1 MAMYAELFDG
11 TRLEF
16 PDGTDPSV
24 ISATAKKVTLSLPK
38 PEVPQQTVQE
48 SNAPQGPQ
56 SGGMAAL
63 QGSAQQIQ
71 ADISRL
77 AGKIGFKDV
86 NTAERE
92 AKQYEAEA
100 AKIYKPTEEGW
111 MQAPLTKLGELAGG
125 SAPYMLAPIAAG
137 VGALALPEIGLAGGL
152 IGTADLAAGAIGA
165 AQFTGS
171 NLSRQV
177 QEGKTLE
184 EASLLKAGAAAIP
197 QAALDVFGLHML
209 PGIRGIFSQA
219 GVKASDKALEEV
231 AKKGILE
238 QAGYYAK
245 QTGKTMTAEGLNE
258 AGQQFF
264 ERLQAGLN
272 IADEDDRKEYY
283 DNFIGGAVLGGAFS
297 VPGHAYEAIKARKPE
312 EKQPEGPTEEEQKAR
327 FAELNTISKGTPD
340 QFVTDENNKTTKL
353 PGTLGRFFTPEEY
366 KEYHILK
373 QKFAPEQ
380 ATTKAA
386 PPEAIPPVAPPEAI
400 LPVAPPIEQPKET
413 GNVWEHIQNRDR
425 STPASIA
432 QMAKIASEPDYNR
445 VSFSRDYGSGAPV
458 IAGDLSLP
466 KGQLGR
472 TDTITGSD
480 GKPVTVQYG
489 VVDAGQV
496 LSSHNADGTKNAQY
510 SAPDYTGF
518 RAITNGRVAGLQ
530 AAYRSGSADQ
540 YRQALVSDDLH
551 GVDKAE
557 IDSMK
562 NPMLVRIMPM
572 EAVSKNIGD
581 VSNTGAGLTF
591 NAVEQ
596 AKNDTNRVDLSTIQF
611 NDNGEVSP
619 QTVRDFVKAM
629 PTTEQGNLIGKD
641 NNPTKQ
647 AVDRL
652 EAAIFQQA
660 YGNDK
665 LTELAF
671 QSQDEEA
678 KNIIRALNMAASKA
692 IRLTDAKEYDVRPY
706 VNEAVELAIN
716 ARRNGENLKETA
728 KQADMT
734 VNPLSIDVLSMFAD
748 NPRSAKAI
756 GDNLSRLFDD
766 AHKEANKS
774 DTDMFGAVPKRPV
787 HELVR
792 ESLAQTQ
799 PADLFTEPSKPAPK
813 VVPPD
818 TAEPK
823 SFQIK
828 KPLEEIAA
836 EISKMTKGSQVA
848 QWLVDNAPNSA
859 AKAIALRILP
869 NINALEAAGIPVK
882 ITIRN
887 GKDRKSS
894 YGSSQPIMLGNK
906 IAYYNVEYNGL
917 NEKGVAEAYPPSRL
931 PTGTRYSTLM
941 HELLHVLSQVQLDT
955 LILKNFKGPEKIIQ
969 NELRA
974 IFRAVK
980 AQIESDIK
988 NLPRANWHPAVSR
1001 SAALLKNVDELWV
1014 RSLTEHDFQDYLSR
1028 IDMGKKTALTK
1039 LMEVFR
1045 KVLGLDPQYQS
1056 ALDKIMKV
1064 SDRIFE
1070 QTPADINRLAKHL
1083 TGGFASMPE
1092 EIDETI
1098 PLKLRSDNPGGE
1110 WLEEKR
1116 DYSKEKG
1123 RNEYGVP
1130 HIFGSVTGYYKREVL
1145 VPVDVL
1151 AEVKGMRGEQSNVR
1165 DDSMKFLTDYMEK
1178 NNKLP
1183 PFSQNRPDEQYF
1195 PFIQVYQDGTP
1206 YVNEGNHRIMTA
1218 KKLGWKFIPLELRY
1232 FNGSENE
1239 DGPLSPSK
1247 IAEYDK
1253 QAHAEGYS
1261 VDNYSAK
1268 PETIQPTIKTDTPQ
1282 FKKWFGD
1289 SKVVN
1294 EDGSPMVM
1302 YHGTQKDFDIF
1313 KGNLIFVSPS
1323 TMVANKFAADD
1334 MAWTEAKIGTPFN
1347 SPPEKANVLPLYVKA
1362 ENPFD
1367 YENSSQ
1373 VNALFNKIKSM
1384 FAKESREDAKQLMLE
1399 GNFKLTEDSRV
1410 IDAIKSLGH
1419 DGLYVKEFGAKNLA
1433 VFEPNQVKSAI
1444 GNTGEYSTTNPD
1456 IREEEVGDPIVQ
1468 DGLERQDLYNRFSPK
1483 LKGLLDK
1490 YAEAFKNALYVDQG
1504 RWAGKEGQSLKIK
1517 EGRAA
1522 KAYEKAF
1529 KEEFPNSKISADS
1542 VLMFV
1547 RKQGR
1552 FESFDKRF
1560 NALTKQEEEV
1570 GNTAKPAEGRNFEGE
1585 PVKAS
1590 WSFPEDTIKHW
1601 HGVSDA
1607 QIDDLIYKL
1616 QDKQIDTK
1624 RAQQAIEKV
1633 AGEIEDNVNV
1643 YDKEQLYHG
1652 RTATGIREFLLN
1664 ELMPAIKKLRELGLT
1679 PEEIREYLHN
1689 RHAEER
1695 NNKMNEINKK
1705 DPITGE
1711 DRKTPWELQDRASGI
1726 STKAARDYLANLDP
1740 KKKAALD
1747 KMAALFDKMVEGTQK
1762 ILVDSGAETQQTID
1776 AWNDT
1781 YEHYIPLFRVE
1792 EDFAKHSGIGQTGQ
1806 SKGFG
1811 VRGNFAKRAMG
1822 SEKAVDDILGNLI
1835 AQRERALIRAE
1846 KIKVG
1851 TALFGLTLK
1860 NPNPG
1865 VWMPVIAKDIKNKK
1879 ALIEKL
1885 RALGFDDAE
1894 EIVNNIMGEP
1904 QTRYISK
1911 TRKID
1916 PDTGLPT
1923 SDTEENVRLKTD
1935 NLKRFGDNVFPVR
1948 INGEDAYIFFSKTD
1962 PVAQRMVH
1970 SLLNLDADSLG
1981 TIEGVIGKMT
1991 RWFASVNTQY
2001 NPIFGAVNLIRD
2013 VSGAMFNLSTTAL
2026 AGMQGKVSSGVFPAM
2041 RGIMKVLRDER
2052 KGIVGDYS
2060 KDKWAQRFQ
2069 EFRREGGQTGYRDSL
2084 IRTDE
2089 ETAIIDKELA
2099 KMKSGNAKKAF
2110 SAVMGALTDFNDMME
2125 NSVRLSAYDAAV
2137 EDESKGGKGLSPQ
2150 KAAIIAKNLTV
2161 NFDKKGQLS
2170 ARINSYYAFF
2180 NASVQGTARLAQTLK
2195 GPMGRKIIAGGIGLG
2210 TMQAVMLA
2218 AAGFRDDEPP
2228 EFVRERNFI
2237 IPLPN
2242 GKYIGIPYPLGLHIL
2257 PNIGRITTE
2266 FMLGGGKH
2274 AGTKVANLT
2283 GSIMDAFS
2291 PVGSSGLSMQTVLP
2305 TVLDPI
2311 AALES
2316 NKDAFGRPIYKEDRA
2331 TNPTPGYMRS
2341 RETASE
2347 INKQISYFLNLAS
2360 GGGKY
2365 SKGFLSP
2372 TADELD
2378 YIVGQVTGGAGR
2390 ELMKTE
2396 QAIKAGITGEEL
2408 PAYRIPLAGR
2418 FYGETQSNAAESARF
2433 YNNVTR
2439 MADYENE
2446 IKGRQKHK
2454 ENVAEF
2460 FKDHPQARFWQMAN
2474 TVENQVNALNKQK
2487 KEFIERGLPK
2497 DRIQRLDNQ
2506 KALMMKR
2513 FNEHIAKYE
2522 E

>member
-1 MAMYAELFDG
+1 
-11 TRLEF
+11 
-16 PDGTDPSV
+16 
-24 ISATAKKVTLSLPK
+24 
-38 PEVPQQTVQE
+38 
-48 SNAPQGPQ
+48 
-56 SGGMAAL
+56 MAAKGYKVL
-63 QGSAQQIQ
+63 SFENPRAYTDKNGNTYRTIEK
-71 ADISRL
+71 DGVRL
-77 AGKIGFKDV
+77 AIEPGKVLFK
-86 NTAERE
+86 
-92 AKQYEAEA
+92 
-100 AKIYKPTEEGW
+100 
-111 MQAPLTKLGELAGG
+111 
-125 SAPYMLAPIAAG
+125 
-137 VGALALPEIGLAGGL
+137 
-152 IGTADLAAGAIGA
+152 
-165 AQFTGS
+165 
-171 NLSRQV
+171 
-177 QEGKTLE
+177 
-184 EASLLKAGAAAIP
+184 
-197 QAALDVFGLHML
+197 
-209 PGIRGIFSQA
+209 
-219 GVKASDKALEEV
+219 
-231 AKKGILE
+231 
-238 QAGYYAK
+238 
-245 QTGKTMTAEGLNE
+245 
-258 AGQQFF
+258 QQ
-264 ERLQAGLN
+264 G
-272 IADEDDRKEYY
+272 KEY
-283 DNFIGGAVLGGAFS
+283 
-297 VPGHAYEAIKARKPE
+297 
-312 EKQPEGPTEEEQKAR
+312 
-327 FAELNTISKGTPD
+327 
-340 QFVTDENNKTTKL
+340 
-353 PGTLGRFFTPEEY
+353 
-366 KEYHILK
+366 
-373 QKFAPEQ
+373 
-380 ATTKAA
+380 
-386 PPEAIPPVAPPEAI
+386 
-400 LPVAPPIEQPKET
+400 
-413 GNVWEHIQNRDR
+413 
-425 STPASIA
+425 
-432 QMAKIASEPDYNR
+432 
-445 VSFSRDYGSGAPV
+445 
-458 IAGDLSLP
+458 
-466 KGQLGR
+466 
-472 TDTITGSD
+472 
-480 GKPVTVQYG
+480 
-489 VVDAGQV
+489 
-496 LSSHNADGTKNAQY
+496 
-510 SAPDYTGF
+510 
-518 RAITNGRVAGLQ
+518 GRVATAIGNQKDITFEHLIVDPKDRKKGL
-530 AAYRSGSADQ
+530 
-540 YRQALVSDDLH
+540 
-551 GVDKAE
+551 
-557 IDSMK
+557 
-562 NPMLVRIMPM
+562 
-572 EAVSKNIGD
+572 
-581 VSNTGAGLTF
+581 
-591 NAVEQ
+591 
-596 AKNDTNRVDLSTIQF
+596 
-611 NDNGEVSP
+611 
-619 QTVRDFVKAM
+619 
-629 PTTEQGNLIGKD
+629 
-641 NNPTKQ
+641 
-647 AVDRL
+647 
-652 EAAIFQQA
+652 
-660 YGNDK
+660 
-665 LTELAF
+665 
-671 QSQDEEA
+671 
-678 KNIIRALNMAASKA
+678 
-692 IRLTDAKEYDVRPY
+692 
-706 VNEAVELAIN
+706 
-716 ARRNGENLKETA
+716 A
-728 KQADMT
+728 KQALQDLVDVADKNGYTIYLEPAQLEKQGMT
-734 VNPLSIDVLSMFAD
+734 QQQLSDLYAQYGFVATNSSGNPMSRDP
-748 NPRSAKAI
+748 NAKAQ
-756 GDNLSRLFDD
+756 
-766 AHKEANKS
+766 
-774 DTDMFGAVPKRPV
+774 PKLIP
-787 HELVR
+787 
-792 ESLAQTQ
+792 
-799 PADLFTEPSKPAPK
+799 PA
-813 VVPPD
+813 D

-917 NEKGVAEAYPPSRL
+917 NEKGVAEAYPPSKL

-1001 SAALLKNVDELWV
+1001 SPALLKNVDELWV

-1092 EIDETI
+1092 GI
-1098 PLKLRSDNPGGE
+1098 P
-1110 WLEEKR
+1110 
-1116 DYSKEKG
+1116 
-1123 RNEYGVP
+1123 
-1130 HIFGSVTGYYKREVL
+1130 
-1145 VPVDVL
+1145 
-1151 AEVKGMRGEQSNVR
+1151 
-1165 DDSMKFLTDYMEK
+1165 
-1178 NNKLP
+1178 
-1183 PFSQNRPDEQYF
+1183 
-1195 PFIQVYQDGTP
+1195 
-1206 YVNEGNHRIMTA
+1206 
-1218 KKLGWKFIPLELRY
+1218 
-1232 FNGSENE
+1232 
-1239 DGPLSPSK
+1239 
-1247 IAEYDK
+1247 
-1253 QAHAEGYS
+1253 
-1261 VDNYSAK
+1261 
-1268 PETIQPTIKTDTPQ
+1268 IKTDTPQ

-1289 SKVVN
+1289 SKVVDDVGN
-1294 EDGSPMVM
+1294 SLVM
-1302 YHGTQKDFDIF
+1302 YHGTAEDLFSVFD
-1313 KGNLIFVSPS
+1313 K
-1323 TMVANKFAADD
+1323 
-1334 MAWTEAKIGTPFN
+1334 EKIRESDYDTPFN
-1347 SPPEKANVLPLYVKA
+1347 GFWFSSDKFTLPAMRDAKNTIPVYLSIK
-1362 ENPFD
+1362 NPAPSEVWRKVSKD
-1367 YENSSQ
+1367 
-1373 VNALFNKIKSM
+1373 VD
-1384 FAKESREDAKQLMLE
+1384 KESNE
-1399 GNFKLTEDSRV
+1399 GNLRLSKGSRSEGDEVRHRLQAMGYDGIHYSGKPSINKNEFEKNGYTSFKTLAGKSYTISINEENGGLDLYSGKVNGKPTYETEEHITGYLDLNDFLNTFEDEV
-1410 IDAIKSLGH
+1410 WVA
-1419 DGLYVKEFGAKNLA
+1419 
-1433 VFEPNQVKSAI
+1433 FEPNQVKSAI

-1456 IREEEVGDPIVQ
+1456 IR
-1468 DGLERQDLYNRFSPK
+1468 Y
-1483 LKGLLDK
+1483 
-1490 YAEAFKNALYVDQG
+1490 
-1504 RWAGKEGQSLKIK
+1504 
-1517 EGRAA
+1517 
-1522 KAYEKAF
+1522 
-1529 KEEFPNSKISADS
+1529 
-1542 VLMFV
+1542 
-1547 RKQGR
+1547 
-1552 FESFDKRF
+1552 
-1560 NALTKQEEEV
+1560 EEV

-1689 RHAEER
+1689 RHAKER
-1695 NNKMNEINKK
+1695 NDKMNEINKK

-1726 STKAARDYLANLDP
+1726 STDKAKEYLKNLDP

-1747 KMAALFDKMVEGTQK
+1747 KMADLFDKMVEGTQK
-1762 ILVDSGAETQQTID
+1762 ILVDSGAETQETID

>member
-92 AKQYEAEA
+92 AKQHEAEA
-100 AKIYKPTEEGW
+100 ARIYKPTEEGW

-197 QAALDVFGLHML
+197 QAALDVFGMHML

-272 IADEDDRKEYY
+272 IADEDARKEYY

-312 EKQPEGPTEEEQKAR
+312 EKP
-327 FAELNTISKGTPD
+327 
-340 QFVTDENNKTTKL
+340 
-353 PGTLGRFFTPEEY
+353 PEEPVTP
-366 KEYHILK
+366 
-373 QKFAPEQ
+373 PEQ
-380 ATTKAA
+380 AAPTAAPVEQPVQAA
-386 PPEAIPPVAPPEAI
+386 PPEATPPETTPSA
-400 LPVAPPIEQPKET
+400 PVETIKTSTPAGYWIDKITGETGTAVVSPNGKLIVDSQTGKPLVNATLSTKPFEPKVE

-458 IAGDLSLP
+458 IAGDVKLP

-572 EAVSKNIGD
+572 EAVNKNIGD

-671 QSQDEEA
+671 QAQDEEA

-716 ARRNGENLKETA
+716 ARRNNENLKETA

-813 VVPPD
+813 ATKKTVTDDAGEKLDFPLFVDMASKGYKVLSFENPRAYTDKNGNTYRTIEKDGVRLAIEPGKVLFKQQGKEYGRVATAIGNQKDITFEHLIVDPKDRKKGLAKQALQDLVDVADKNGYTIYLEPAQLEKQGMTQQQLSDLYAQYGFVATNSSGNPMSREPNAKAQPKLIPPAD

-882 ITIRN
+882 ISVRN

-894 YGSSQPIMLGNK
+894 YGSSQPILVGAHK
-906 IAYYNVEYNGL
+906 IGYYNVEYNGL

-955 LILKNFKGPEKIIQ
+955 LITKNFKGPEKIIQ

-1001 SAALLKNVDELWV
+1001 SPALLKNVDELWV

-1092 EIDETI
+1092 
-1098 PLKLRSDNPGGE
+1098 G
-1110 WLEEKR
+1110 
-1116 DYSKEKG
+1116 
-1123 RNEYGVP
+1123 
-1130 HIFGSVTGYYKREVL
+1130 
-1145 VPVDVL
+1145 
-1151 AEVKGMRGEQSNVR
+1151 
-1165 DDSMKFLTDYMEK
+1165 
-1178 NNKLP
+1178 LP
-1183 PFSQNRPDEQYF
+1183 
-1195 PFIQVYQDGTP
+1195 
-1206 YVNEGNHRIMTA
+1206 
-1218 KKLGWKFIPLELRY
+1218 
-1232 FNGSENE
+1232 
-1239 DGPLSPSK
+1239 
-1247 IAEYDK
+1247 
-1253 QAHAEGYS
+1253 
-1261 VDNYSAK
+1261 
-1268 PETIQPTIKTDTPQ
+1268 IKTDTPQ
-1282 FKKWFGD
+1282 FKKWFGS
-1289 SKVVN
+1289 SKITN
-1294 EDGSPMVM
+1294 EDGSPMVL
-1302 YHGTQKDFDIF
+1302 YHATAENFNEFIPGGFPDENGYLSSGEAIWLSPNKESQPAAHNIN
-1313 KGNLIFVSPS
+1313 GNTLGRYREGV
-1323 TMVANKFAADD
+1323 
-1334 MAWTEAKIGTPFN
+1334 
-1347 SPPEKANVLPLYVKA
+1347 NVMPLYVRMERPLLLDDRQSADWAREVFGKG
-1362 ENPFD
+1362 
-1367 YENSSQ
+1367 
-1373 VNALFNKIKSM
+1373 
-1384 FAKESREDAKQLMLE
+1384 SREFPLLM
-1399 GNFKLTEDSRV
+1399 NKDW
-1410 IDAIKSLGH
+1410 
-1419 DGLYVKEFGAKNLA
+1419 VKEVKDAGYDGIIWTSPYSADSA
-1433 VFEPNQVKSAI
+1433 TRDHEYIVFDANQVKSAI

-1456 IREEEVGDPIVQ
+1456 IRYEEVGD
-1468 DGLERQDLYNRFSPK
+1468 
-1483 LKGLLDK
+1483 
-1490 YAEAFKNALYVDQG
+1490 
-1504 RWAGKEGQSLKIK
+1504 
-1517 EGRAA
+1517 
-1522 KAYEKAF
+1522 
-1529 KEEFPNSKISADS
+1529 
-1542 VLMFV
+1542 
-1547 RKQGR
+1547 
-1552 FESFDKRF
+1552 
-1560 NALTKQEEEV
+1560 
-1570 GNTAKPAEGRNFEGE
+1570 TAKPAEGRNFQGE

-1590 WSFPEDTIKHW
+1590 WAFPEDTIKHW

-1726 STKAARDYLANLDP
+1726 STKAAKDYLANLDP

-1762 ILVDSGAETQQTID
+1762 ILVDSGAETQETID

-2026 AGMQGKVSSGVFPAM
+2026 AGMQGKVSGGVFPAM

-2089 ETAIIDKELA
+2089 ETAIIEKELA
-2099 KMKSGNAKKAF
+2099 KMKAGNAKKAF

-2266 FMLGGGKH
+2266 FMLNGGKH

>member
-1 MAMYAELFDG
+1 
-11 TRLEF
+11 
-16 PDGTDPSV
+16 
-24 ISATAKKVTLSLPK
+24 
-38 PEVPQQTVQE
+38 
-48 SNAPQGPQ
+48 
-56 SGGMAAL
+56 
-63 QGSAQQIQ
+63 
-71 ADISRL
+71 
-77 AGKIGFKDV
+77 
-86 NTAERE
+86 
-92 AKQYEAEA
+92 
-100 AKIYKPTEEGW
+100 
-111 MQAPLTKLGELAGG
+111 
-125 SAPYMLAPIAAG
+125 
-137 VGALALPEIGLAGGL
+137 
-152 IGTADLAAGAIGA
+152 
-165 AQFTGS
+165 
-171 NLSRQV
+171 
-177 QEGKTLE
+177 
-184 EASLLKAGAAAIP
+184 
-197 QAALDVFGLHML
+197 
-209 PGIRGIFSQA
+209 
-219 GVKASDKALEEV
+219 
-231 AKKGILE
+231 
-238 QAGYYAK
+238 
-245 QTGKTMTAEGLNE
+245 
-258 AGQQFF
+258 
-264 ERLQAGLN
+264 
-272 IADEDDRKEYY
+272 
-283 DNFIGGAVLGGAFS
+283 
-297 VPGHAYEAIKARKPE
+297 
-312 EKQPEGPTEEEQKAR
+312 
-327 FAELNTISKGTPD
+327 
-340 QFVTDENNKTTKL
+340 
-353 PGTLGRFFTPEEY
+353 
-366 KEYHILK
+366 
-373 QKFAPEQ
+373 
-380 ATTKAA
+380 
-386 PPEAIPPVAPPEAI
+386 
-400 LPVAPPIEQPKET
+400 
-413 GNVWEHIQNRDR
+413 
-425 STPASIA
+425 
-432 QMAKIASEPDYNR
+432 
-445 VSFSRDYGSGAPV
+445 
-458 IAGDLSLP
+458 
-466 KGQLGR
+466 
-472 TDTITGSD
+472 
-480 GKPVTVQYG
+480 
-489 VVDAGQV
+489 
-496 LSSHNADGTKNAQY
+496 
-510 SAPDYTGF
+510 
-518 RAITNGRVAGLQ
+518 
-530 AAYRSGSADQ
+530 
-540 YRQALVSDDLH
+540 
-551 GVDKAE
+551 
-557 IDSMK
+557 
-562 NPMLVRIMPM
+562 
-572 EAVSKNIGD
+572 
-581 VSNTGAGLTF
+581 
-591 NAVEQ
+591 
-596 AKNDTNRVDLSTIQF
+596 
-611 NDNGEVSP
+611 
-619 QTVRDFVKAM
+619 
-629 PTTEQGNLIGKD
+629 
-641 NNPTKQ
+641 
-647 AVDRL
+647 
-652 EAAIFQQA
+652 
-660 YGNDK
+660 
-665 LTELAF
+665 
-671 QSQDEEA
+671 
-678 KNIIRALNMAASKA
+678 
-692 IRLTDAKEYDVRPY
+692 
-706 VNEAVELAIN
+706 
-716 ARRNGENLKETA
+716 
-728 KQADMT
+728 
-734 VNPLSIDVLSMFAD
+734 
-748 NPRSAKAI
+748 
-756 GDNLSRLFDD
+756 
-766 AHKEANKS
+766 
-774 DTDMFGAVPKRPV
+774 
-787 HELVR
+787 
-792 ESLAQTQ
+792 
-799 PADLFTEPSKPAPK
+799 
-813 VVPPD
+813 
-818 TAEPK
+818 
-823 SFQIK
+823 
-828 KPLEEIAA
+828 
-836 EISKMTKGSQVA
+836 
-848 QWLVDNAPNSA
+848 
-859 AKAIALRILP
+859 
-869 NINALEAAGIPVK
+869 
-882 ITIRN
+882 
-887 GKDRKSS
+887 
-894 YGSSQPIMLGNK
+894 
-906 IAYYNVEYNGL
+906 
-917 NEKGVAEAYPPSRL
+917 
-931 PTGTRYSTLM
+931 M

-955 LILKNFKGPEKIIQ
+955 LITKNFKGPEKIIQ

-1001 SAALLKNVDELWV
+1001 SPALLKNVDELWV

-1064 SDRIFE
+1064 SDRIFD

-1092 EIDETI
+1092 
-1098 PLKLRSDNPGGE
+1098 G
-1110 WLEEKR
+1110 
-1116 DYSKEKG
+1116 
-1123 RNEYGVP
+1123 
-1130 HIFGSVTGYYKREVL
+1130 
-1145 VPVDVL
+1145 
-1151 AEVKGMRGEQSNVR
+1151 
-1165 DDSMKFLTDYMEK
+1165 
-1178 NNKLP
+1178 LP
-1183 PFSQNRPDEQYF
+1183 
-1195 PFIQVYQDGTP
+1195 
-1206 YVNEGNHRIMTA
+1206 
-1218 KKLGWKFIPLELRY
+1218 
-1232 FNGSENE
+1232 
-1239 DGPLSPSK
+1239 
-1247 IAEYDK
+1247 
-1253 QAHAEGYS
+1253 
-1261 VDNYSAK
+1261 
-1268 PETIQPTIKTDTPQ
+1268 IKTDTAQ

-1294 EDGSPMVM
+1294 EDGSPMIM
-1302 YHGTQKDFDIF
+1302 YHGTDSNIF
-1313 KGNLIFVSPS
+1313 EF
-1323 TMVANKFAADD
+1323 NKN
-1334 MAWTEAKIGTPFN
+1334 KIGKNFPDTSKGFYFTNRSRMAGIYSDSMANAVSEWNPKSKFSKEVKPGAN
-1347 SPPEKANVLPLYVKA
+1347 IVPVYLSLKNPKIIDITNNDNYFSPENLLDENNGKAVL
-1362 ENPFD
+1362 
-1367 YENSSQ
+1367 
-1373 VNALFNKIKSM
+1373 
-1384 FAKESREDAKQLMLE
+1384 DAKKE
-1399 GNFKLTEDSRV
+1399 GY
-1410 IDAIKSLGH
+1410 
-1419 DGLYVKEFGAKNLA
+1419 DGLIIKKNVDSKFSHSVA
-1433 VFEPNQVKSAI
+1433 VAFEPNQVKSAI

-1456 IREEEVGDPIVQ
+1456 IRYEEVGD
-1468 DGLERQDLYNRFSPK
+1468 
-1483 LKGLLDK
+1483 
-1490 YAEAFKNALYVDQG
+1490 
-1504 RWAGKEGQSLKIK
+1504 
-1517 EGRAA
+1517 
-1522 KAYEKAF
+1522 
-1529 KEEFPNSKISADS
+1529 
-1542 VLMFV
+1542 
-1547 RKQGR
+1547 
-1552 FESFDKRF
+1552 
-1560 NALTKQEEEV
+1560 
-1570 GNTAKPAEGRNFEGE
+1570 TAKPAEGRNFEGE

-1607 QIDDLIYKL
+1607 QIDDLIYKF

-1624 RAQQAIEKV
+1624 RAQQAIEKA

-1762 ILVDSGAETQQTID
+1762 ILVDSGAETQETID

-2026 AGMQGKVSSGVFPAM
+2026 AGMQGKVSGGVFPAM

-2089 ETAIIDKELA
+2089 ETAIIEKELN

-2408 PAYRIPLAGR
+2408 PAYRVPLAGR

>member
-1 MAMYAELFDG
+1 MPIDVQM
-11 TRLEF
+11 
-16 PDGTDPSV
+16 PDGTI
-24 ISATAKKVTLSLPK
+24 ISGVPDNVTQSDLLKRYQAYTPPAQNAAVPDELGRYDAAKQGNQPFVPTGQKEATIGSQFMGGVKQAGSDYGTFVESLGSQEAANQAAIAAAKRQEEIQR
-38 PEVPQQTVQE
+38 EVGHV
-48 SNAPQGPQ
+48 
-56 SGGMAAL
+56 SGSKEVGQAYNKNGVLAAAGEVASQMPGAIASSGAQMGTAMAGNVAGGAAGSALFPGLGTALGAYAGGFAAL
-63 QGSAQQIQ
+63 FPQFYSENLATQ
-71 ADISRL
+71 ARKAIERGEKVDVSR
-77 AGKIGFKDV
+77 V
-86 NTAERE
+86 
-92 AKQYEAEA
+92 Q
-100 AKIYKPTEEGW
+100 
-111 MQAPLTKLGELAGG
+111 
-125 SAPYMLAPIAAG
+125 AG
-137 VGALALPEIGLAGGL
+137 V
-152 IGTADLAAGAIGA
+152 AATGQA
-165 AQFTGS
+165 A
-171 NLSRQV
+171 
-177 QEGKTLE
+177 LE
-184 EASLLKAGAAAIP
+184 EAGVVYAYGKNFLKGLFGKIPTTAAEKEIAT
-197 QAALDVFGLHML
+197 QALV
-209 PGIRGIFSQA
+209 
-219 GVKASDKALEEV
+219 ASAQSTMKSVATGMGKVALEESFV
-231 AKKGILE
+231 NPAQDVLERWQSGQDLFSKEAIEGYGEAVYGSLLQSPMGAGAGFQQNRAARRELEAKGLDR
-238 QAGYYAK
+238 
-245 QTGKTMTAEGLNE
+245 TGKP
-258 AGQQFF
+258 
-264 ERLQAGLN
+264 
-272 IADEDDRKEYY
+272 IA
-283 DNFIGGAVLGGAFS
+283 
-297 VPGHAYEAIKARKPE
+297 PPE
-312 EKQPEGPTEEEQKAR
+312 EPV
-327 FAELNTISKGTPD
+327 TP
-340 QFVTDENNKTTKL
+340 
-353 PGTLGRFFTPEEY
+353 
-366 KEYHILK
+366 
-373 QKFAPEQ
+373 PEQ
-380 ATTKAA
+380 TAPTAAPVEQPVQAA

-400 LPVAPPIEQPKET
+400 PPVAPPIEQPKET

-458 IAGDLSLP
+458 IAGDVKLP

-530 AAYRSGSADQ
+530 AAYRSGTADQ

-716 ARRNGENLKETA
+716 ARRNNENLKETA

-774 DTDMFGAVPKRPV
+774 DTDMFGNVPKRPV

-813 VVPPD
+813 VAPPD

-882 ITIRN
+882 ISVRN

-894 YGSSQPIMLGNK
+894 YGSSQPILVGAHK
-906 IAYYNVEYNGL
+906 IGYYNVEYNGL

-955 LILKNFKGPEKIIQ
+955 LITKNFKGPEKIIQ

-1001 SAALLKNVDELWV
+1001 SPALLKNVDELWV

-1092 EIDETI
+1092 EI
-1098 PLKLRSDNPGGE
+1098 S
-1110 WLEEKR
+1110 
-1116 DYSKEKG
+1116 
-1123 RNEYGVP
+1123 
-1130 HIFGSVTGYYKREVL
+1130 
-1145 VPVDVL
+1145 
-1151 AEVKGMRGEQSNVR
+1151 
-1165 DDSMKFLTDYMEK
+1165 
-1178 NNKLP
+1178 
-1183 PFSQNRPDEQYF
+1183 
-1195 PFIQVYQDGTP
+1195 
-1206 YVNEGNHRIMTA
+1206 
-1218 KKLGWKFIPLELRY
+1218 
-1232 FNGSENE
+1232 
-1239 DGPLSPSK
+1239 
-1247 IAEYDK
+1247 
-1253 QAHAEGYS
+1253 
-1261 VDNYSAK
+1261 
-1268 PETIQPTIKTDTPQ
+1268 
-1282 FKKWFGD
+1282 
-1289 SKVVN
+1289 
-1294 EDGSPMVM
+1294 
-1302 YHGTQKDFDIF
+1302 
-1313 KGNLIFVSPS
+1313 
-1323 TMVANKFAADD
+1323 
-1334 MAWTEAKIGTPFN
+1334 
-1347 SPPEKANVLPLYVKA
+1347 
-1362 ENPFD
+1362 
-1367 YENSSQ
+1367 
-1373 VNALFNKIKSM
+1373 
-1384 FAKESREDAKQLMLE
+1384 
-1399 GNFKLTEDSRV
+1399 
-1410 IDAIKSLGH
+1410 
-1419 DGLYVKEFGAKNLA
+1419 
-1433 VFEPNQVKSAI
+1433 
-1444 GNTGEYSTTNPD
+1444 
-1456 IREEEVGDPIVQ
+1456 DPIVQ
-1468 DGLERQDLYNRFSPK
+1468 DGLERQDLYDRFSPK

-1560 NALTKQEEEV
+1560 NTLTKQEEEV

-1762 ILVDSGAETQQTID
+1762 ILVDSGAETQETID

-2026 AGMQGKVSSGVFPAM
+2026 AGMQGKVSGGVFPAM

-2069 EFRREGGQTGYRDSL
+2069 EFRREGAQTGYRDSL